1 MRLARI
7 VPFALV
13 LAIASGCKD
22 DAPPS
27 DPAPAS
33 APAARPVAP
42 QLTGPI
48 PMEDYVEPTVGG
60 ARMATGIDIFSN
72 LEKSKDHTT
81 LIAAVRAAGLE
92 DMLKQEKV
100 TFFAPTNAAFQ
111 RLPGGSAALTAANAR
126 ERLVDVISYH
136 IVPGR
141 LDADAMASR
150 VLEGGGTAQLP
161 TANGKSLK
169 ATVGNGAA
177 MVVDSRGATA
187 RIAIPNVQT
196 ANGVVYVIDTVLTP

>member
-1 MRLARI
+1 MRLGRI
-7 VPFALV
+7 IPLAVL
-13 LAIASGCKD
+13 LAIASGCSSEKQPEKAVA
-22 DAPPS
+22 APTPKAKAIG
-27 DPAPAS
+27 P
-33 APAARPVAP
+33 R
-42 QLTGPI
+42 LTGPI
-48 PMEDYVEPTVGG
+48 PMEEYVEPTVGG
-60 ARMATGIDIFSN
+60 AKMATGVDIFSN

-92 DMLKQEKV
+92 EMLKQEKV
-100 TFFAPTNAAFQ
+100 TFFAPTNAAFD
-111 RLPGGSAALTAANAR
+111 RLPGGSSALMAEGAR

-141 LDADAMASR
+141 LDADAMAAR
-150 VLEGGGTAQLP
+150 VLEGGGTAQLA
-161 TANGKSLK
+161 TGNGKPLK

-187 RIAIPNVQT
+187 RIAVPNVLT